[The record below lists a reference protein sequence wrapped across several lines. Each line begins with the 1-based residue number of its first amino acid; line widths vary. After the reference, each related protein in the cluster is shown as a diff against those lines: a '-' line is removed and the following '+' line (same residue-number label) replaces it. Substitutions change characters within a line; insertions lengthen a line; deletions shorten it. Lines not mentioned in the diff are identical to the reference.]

1 MPKITEDR
9 LFTLVSRALL
19 ALTMFLLTMLWTR
32 VTDLDDANKARDRDL
47 AVYFLEIEHRMT
59 VLETKQK

>member
-1 MPKITEDR
+1 
-9 LFTLVSRALL
+9 
-19 ALTMFLLTMLWTR
+19 MFLLTMLWTR